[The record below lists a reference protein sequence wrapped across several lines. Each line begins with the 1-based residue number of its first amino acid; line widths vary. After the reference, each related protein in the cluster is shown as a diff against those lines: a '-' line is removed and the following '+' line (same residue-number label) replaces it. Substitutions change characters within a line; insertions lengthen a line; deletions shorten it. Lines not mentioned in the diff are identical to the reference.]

1 MSKAVKW
8 DHGND
13 NTGRFRGGKTAADKK
28 SGAHASRFYNREKPI
43 RQTSSNKGVEH
54 NMKGPEFWGG

>member
-1 MSKAVKW
+1 MSKAIKW

-28 SGAHASRFYNREKPI
+28 SGAHASRFANREKPI
-43 RQTSSNKGVEH
+43 RQTSSHKLGSQDNRSPK
-54 NMKGPEFWGG
+54 FWGG

>member
-1 MSKAVKW
+1 MSKANKW

-28 SGAHASRFYNREKPI
+28 SGAHASRFSNREKPI
-43 RQTSSNKGVEH
+43 RQTSSHKAASQSA
-54 NMKGPEFWGG
+54 GPEFWGG